1 MRQISV
7 FFLAA
12 CIFSC
17 KGSSSS
23 ISMDNEK
30 LVRSALI
37 GKWESAYLETSASRM
52 EVPKEMV
59 AVITYEANGTYNA
72 RKKGGVIANTGNW
85 SYNPKTHRLNNSSK
99 GVAYDQ
105 RIVSL
110 TDKELVLTNYTFSND
125 QIVDST
131 IETYKKL

>member
-1 MRQISV
+1 MRRLSA
-7 FFLAA
+7 FFFVA
-12 CIFSC
+12 CIFSY

-23 ISMDNEK
+23 IGLEDEK
-30 LVRSALI
+30 EVRSALT
-37 GKWESAYLETSASRM
+37 GKWESTYLETSAGRM

-59 AVITYEANGTYNA
+59 AVITYEANGTYDA
-72 RKKGGVIANTGNW
+72 RNRGGVIANTGNW
-85 SYNPKTHRLNNSSK
+85 SYNPKTHQLNNSAK
-99 GVAYDQ
+99 GGAFNQ

-110 TDKELVLTNYTFSND
+110 TDKELVITNYIFSND